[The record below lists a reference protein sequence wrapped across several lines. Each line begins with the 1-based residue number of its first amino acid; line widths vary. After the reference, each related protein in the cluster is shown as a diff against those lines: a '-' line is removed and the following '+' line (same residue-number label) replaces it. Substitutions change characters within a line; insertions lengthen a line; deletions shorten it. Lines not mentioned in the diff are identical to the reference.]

1 VSDKLR
7 ECLATRSARGCA
19 AREAGQAPR
28 SRRRLRPA
36 TRAPLAARAL
46 RSAKPS
52 PLLSRSI
59 TLPQLEAI
67 RAFAARL
74 DHPLLNAHNNLAA
87 LLAVLPD
94 WTQLT
99 VFRFIARTDAFKR
112 SQRLWRSD
120 PNAGGQVPEVD
131 EIDD

>member
-1 VSDKLR
+1 MPGDSKRQGL
-7 ECLATRSARGCA
+7 CCARSWTGA
-19 AREAGQAPR
+19 AL
-28 SRRRLRPA
+28 RRLRPA

-52 PLLSRSI
+52 PLLSCSI

-74 DHPLLNAHNNLAA
+74 DHPLLNWPQTHNLAA